1 MEFEKKIKRLKICI
15 VVFFI
20 LSVSALAGLLAQL
33 FLAEWNVLKIRFLWL
48 FFLLLLFFG
57 LSLIA
62 VSLCASRVSILSYEM
77 QSVVRCQNCGMECF
91 DNHSYCPACGVK
103 LEK

>member
-1 MEFEKKIKRLKICI
+1 MGFEKKIKQLKICI
-15 VVFFI
+15 VIFSIVAFC
-20 LSVSALAGLLAQL
+20 ALAGLLAQL
-33 FLAEWNVLKIRFLWL
+33 FLAEWNVLKIPLLWL
-48 FFLLLLFFG
+48 FFVLLLVFG

-77 QSVVRCQNCGMECF
+77 QSVVHCSNCGMECF

-103 LEK
+103 LQK